1 MKPIRAIG
9 FDYFGVVGGVLG
21 VDEKVLGLA
30 EKLKAQGYKIGI
42 LSNIGGMGEE
52 LMRKK
57 RLGMFDVVLTS
68 GDIGVSKPD
77 KRAFD
82 MLAEKLGV
90 ELDEMVFIDDAHSYI
105 EPMQS
110 HGIRGILYTKYD
122 RLIEELKEKKI
133 I

>member
-1 MKPIRAIG
+1 MKSIRAIG
-9 FDYFGVVGGVLG
+9 FDYFGVIGGVFG
-21 VDEKVLGLA
+21 VDERVLGLA
-30 EKLKAQGYKIGI
+30 EQLKSQGYKIGI

-110 HGIRGILYTKYD
+110 YGIRGILYTKYD
-122 RLIEELKEKKI
+122 RLIEALKQI
-133 I
+133 GI

>member
-57 RLGMFDVVLTS
+57 RLSMVDVVLTS
-68 GDIGVSKPD
+68 GDIGVSKTD

-90 ELDEMVFIDDAHSYI
+90 ELDEMVFMDDAHSYI

-110 HGIRGILYTKYD
+110 YGIRGILYTKYD

>member
-9 FDYFGVVGGVLG
+9 FDYFGVVGGVFG

-30 EKLKAQGYKIGI
+30 EQLKSQGYKIGI

-90 ELDEMVFIDDAHSYI
+90 LLDEMVFIDDAHSYI
-105 EPMQS
+105 ELMQS
-110 HGIRGILYTKYD
+110 YGIRGILYTKYD
-122 RLIEELKEKKI
+122 RLVEALKEKKI

>member
-110 HGIRGILYTKYD
+110 YGIRGILYTKYD

>member
-9 FDYFGVVGGVLG
+9 FDYFGVVGEVFG
-21 VDEKVLGLA
+21 VDSDMLTLA
-30 EKLKAQGYKIGI
+30 TTLKERGYKIGI

-57 RLGMFDVVLTS
+57 RLGVFDVVLTS

-77 KRAFD
+77 KRAFEI
-82 MLAEKLGV
+82 LAEKLNV
-90 ELDEMVFIDDAHSYI
+90 ELDEMVFIDDSASYI

-110 HGIRGILYTKYD
+110 YGIRGILYTKYD
-122 RLIEELKEKKI
+122 RLIEELKNESI
-133 I
+133 L